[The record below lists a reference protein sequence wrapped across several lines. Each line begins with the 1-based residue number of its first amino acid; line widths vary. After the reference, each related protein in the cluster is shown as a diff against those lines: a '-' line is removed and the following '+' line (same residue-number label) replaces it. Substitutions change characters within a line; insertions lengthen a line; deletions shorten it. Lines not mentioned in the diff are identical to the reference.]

1 MNKYQEAFNHIVDY
15 GVEVE
20 YFNKQADKPEEES
33 TIMIVSKALDK
44 LETCIELL
52 EKATP
57 KKVKHIM
64 NNVIYGDHHST
75 GYCPNCNTYLDI
87 PSEVWYHVLAETDY
101 FSCGC
106 GQKLDWS
113 DTD

>member
-1 MNKYQEAFNHIVDY
+1 MNKYQEALDSFERTYRNVTLDDDSTNEKRDTLQELVD
-15 GVEVE
+15 
-20 YFNKQADKPEEES
+20 
-33 TIMIVSKALDK
+33 
-44 LETCIELL
+44 
-52 EKATP
+52 KATP

-106 GQKLDWS
+106 GQKIDWS
-113 DTD
+113 NNE

>member
-1 MNKYQEAFNHIVDY
+1 MNKYQGALSRIERFSNYWNNTERVNNNLEPHFNILQELVDR
-15 GVEVE
+15 
-20 YFNKQADKPEEES
+20 
-33 TIMIVSKALDK
+33 
-44 LETCIELL
+44 
-52 EKATP
+52 ATP
-57 KKVKHIM
+57 KKVKCIM

-106 GQKLDWS
+106 GQKLDWT

>member
-1 MNKYQEAFNHIVDY
+1 MNKYQEALDRLIGITHNFPFKEWQKNDNKEMKDLLQELVDK
-15 GVEVE
+15 E
-20 YFNKQADKPEEES
+20 
-33 TIMIVSKALDK
+33 
-44 LETCIELL
+44 
-52 EKATP
+52 TP

-87 PSEVWYHVLAETDY
+87 PSDVWYHVLAETDY

-113 DTD
+113 EDD